1 MMNEITRPQAEAL
14 AELVHT
20 LRPEWDPQ
28 GILAALAK
36 ARDRADAP
44 TVAIAAI
51 RAAATPTNRTP
62 AVIPL
67 SGDHW
72 IDPAVTPSST
82 GAVPRPTDRRCTE
95 PGHEHYSLPCKGC
108 RAEQLARTDD
118 TLPVSPITHLTPE
131 QADVN
136 RRGSRAVIAALNAN
150 RTSAREDTP

>member
-1 MMNEITRPQAEAL
+1 MMMNEITRPQAQAL
-14 AELVHT
+14 AELIHA
-20 LRPEWDPQ
+20 LRPEWDAR
-28 GILAALAK
+28 GVLAHIRE
-36 ARDRADAP
+36 ARDRGPAD
-44 TVAIAAI
+44 VVCIAAI

-118 TLPVSPITHLTPE
+118 TPPVSPITHLTPE

-136 RRGSRAVIAALNAN
+136 RRGARAVIAALNVN
-150 RTSAREDTP
+150 REDTQP

>member
-1 MMNEITRPQAEAL
+1 MMMTITRDQAEAL
-14 AELVHT
+14 AELVHA

-82 GAVPRPTDRRCTE
+82 GAVPGPSDARCDE
-95 PGHEHYSLPCKGC
+95 PGHEHYRLPCKGC
-108 RAEQLARTDD
+108 RAESLEVTTDAAPIAR
-118 TLPVSPITHLTPE
+118 LTPE
-131 QADVN
+131 QAATN
-136 RRGSRAVIAALNAN
+136 ARGARAVIAALNAN